1 MAHLLKMPVQ
11 ISYSNTFMDYI
22 INKKTGIAICLNN
35 PGRQYVRL
43 TTVGGMLADLPTGE
57 LLTTNRLTK

>member
-11 ISYSNTFMDYI
+11 ISYSNIFMDYI
-22 INKKTGIAICLNN
+22 INKKTCIAICLNK

-57 LLTTNRLTK
+57 LLITNRLTK